1 MELLIL
7 LIFFVVLIG
16 ILFVIYKAIVYA
28 HRNLG
33 KVFESPK
40 LLWLSRIILAIVS
53 CAVGVWFVVF
63 SYYSSETQRLNG
75 IPLPWA
81 VWEFRNGFWMD
92 FVSPILLLFLP
103 LDFIFGIGTT
113 HFLVA
118 FALFAKNKFSN
129 KQIANA

>member
-1 MELLIL
+1 MKLLVL

-16 ILFVIYKAIVYA
+16 ILFAIYKAVVYA

-33 KVFESPK
+33 KVFKSQK
-40 LLWLSRIILAIVS
+40 IIWLSCIVLAIVS

-63 SYYSSETQRLNG
+63 SYYSSETQRLHG

-103 LDFIFGIGTT
+103 LDFVFGIGIM
-113 HFLVA
+113 HFLAAIV
-118 FALFAKNKFSN
+118 LFLKNRN
-129 KQIANA
+129 AKQIK